1 MIMVNLEIAIALIT
15 WSGIIVSYFTM
26 ESFNLRQWKDALRYL
41 FAGFIVF
48 FIYKAIA
55 ANSLVGDLGVFGAI
69 FKVVFICLIM
79 YSVYKIRETAK
90 LVGY

>member
-1 MIMVNLEIAIALIT
+1 MVNLEIIVALIA

-41 FAGFIVF
+41 FIGFIVF
-48 FIYKAIA
+48 FVYKAIA
-55 ANSLVGDLGVFGAI
+55 ANSLVGDLGVIGAG
-69 FKVVFICLIM
+69 FKVVFIGLIM
-79 YSVYKIRETAK
+79 YGVYKIRETAK

>member
-1 MIMVNLEIAIALIT
+1 MVNLEIAIALIA

-41 FAGFIVF
+41 FGGFIVY

-55 ANSLVGDLGVFGAI
+55 ANELVGDLGLIGAG
-69 FKVVFICLIM
+69 FKVVFIGLII

>member
-1 MIMVNLEIAIALIT
+1 MVNLEIAVALIA

-48 FIYKAIA
+48 FVYKAIA
-55 ANSLVGDLGVFGAI
+55 ANSLVGELGLIGSF
-69 FKVVFICLIM
+69 FKVVFIGLIM
-79 YSVYKIRETAK
+79 YGVYKIRQTAK